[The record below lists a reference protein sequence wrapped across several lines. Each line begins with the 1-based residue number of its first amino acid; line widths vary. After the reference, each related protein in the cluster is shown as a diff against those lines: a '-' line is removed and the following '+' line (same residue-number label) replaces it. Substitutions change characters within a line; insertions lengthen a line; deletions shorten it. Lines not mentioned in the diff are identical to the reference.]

1 MIGIDK
7 IGLLS
12 QGGAAINFPSS
23 FSRAADDT
31 TSNYLEDLADK
42 VFIDAN
48 GELAGNQ
55 PLGINSAA
63 LVVATYGS
71 SANNYLVI
79 NDATAGFQPG
89 NDLVIELV
97 TSKTL
102 PPVGTIPIMN
112 FFV

>member
-1 MIGIDK
+1 MD
-7 IGLLS
+7 
-12 QGGAAINFPSS
+12 APSS

-63 LVVATYGS
+63 LVVTTYGS
-71 SANNYLVI
+71 NYLVI
-79 NDATAGFQPG
+79 NDDTAGFQSG
-89 NDLVIELV
+89 NDLVIGLV
-97 TSKTL
+97 ISNTL
-102 PPVGTIPIMN
+102 PPMGNIPVTD